1 MMRPSQSLYA
11 LIRPLIAPVRRA
23 CLGIAAALAVLAAPV
38 PGMAQNM
45 FAPALHVNDRVITN
59 FDIAQRMRLLE
70 VLNVG
75 AEDLREEAIRRLT
88 EEAVQAFHAR
98 RAGVRIA
105 RDELAEGVAEFA
117 ARADMEA
124 EEFIA
129 ELSRAG
135 VEEAAFREFIEVGLM
150 WRAMVR
156 ARFVPRVNITSAEV
170 DRALSVSAIRGTQ
183 RVLLSEIFLP
193 SDPEFAEAVAE
204 ILPQI
209 LAITSFEDFAS
220 AARQVSIAGSR
231 EQGGRLEWLDIDALP
246 AQVRAQ
252 VRDARPGAIIG
263 PIEVPGA
270 FGIFQ
275 VRATDSRREIPAD
288 RVRVDYKTLLLPGG
302 RSEANAARLAEIR
315 ARVDRCTDLN
325 AFARDLSE
333 EALRRDEALVRSLPQ
348 DVALELARMDEK
360 QISANMVQGGNLVVL
375 MLCSRT
381 LEFEEPPTRDQ
392 VRNRLRDQRLN
403 QLADNWL
410 AELIAEA
417 EIRRR

>member
-124 EEFIA
+124 GEFIA

>member
-325 AFARDLSE
+325 AFARDLSD